1 MQLCLSEVHRRRGGK
16 IVKRSGAMVDFDGQ
30 IIDLA
35 LWLTALLEY
44 YLLELEWMILS
55 ALFYHAIDEREKSFS
70 TVAERL

>member
-1 MQLCLSEVHRRRGGK
+1 M
-16 IVKRSGAMVDFDGQ
+16 DFDGQ

-35 LWLTALLEY
+35 LWLAALLEY

>member
-1 MQLCLSEVHRRRGGK
+1 M
-16 IVKRSGAMVDFDGQ
+16 KRSGAMVDFDGQ

-35 LWLTALLEY
+35 LWLAALLEY